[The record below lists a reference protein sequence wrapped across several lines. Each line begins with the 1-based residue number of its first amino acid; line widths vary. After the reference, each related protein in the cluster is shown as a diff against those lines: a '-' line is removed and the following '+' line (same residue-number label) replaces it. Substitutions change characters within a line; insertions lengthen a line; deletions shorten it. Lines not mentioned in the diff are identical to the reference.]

1 MKESEPLPPA
11 SEAERLAFEA
21 ELERDMAHQTLPPL
35 PDLLPDLLARMGAPP
50 QDAAARFWV
59 LGGEAPRLVAG
70 TAGGPEYSLSV
81 RSAGAAGEAGYA
93 IRYHADHG
101 FLRVL
106 IAAEAQG
113 VAPPA
118 RFRLE
123 LLFPDAPPLS
133 GISRRLFTSSGYF
146 CSSSS
151 TLSR

>member
-1 MKESEPLPPA
+1 
-11 SEAERLAFEA
+11 
-21 ELERDMAHQTLPPL
+21 MAHQTLPPL
-35 PDLLPDLLARMGAPP
+35 PDLLPALLARMGAPP

-133 GISRRLFTSSGYF
+133 GIVEYPRHALAGANLGRLGARRLSEVRSVLLFPADA
-146 CSSSS
+146 
-151 TLSR
+151 